1 MMTCCNSNCY
11 QLRVPDPCVIELDF
25 GTIEEVSTQVTMF
38 ALNTASGR
46 IDQYLLVS
54 SITGALIFAP
64 DEEEYFAQNVPY
76 RFFFRTEPLGP
87 NLVLTIGTETYECV
101 EITFGVI

>member
-1 MMTCCNSNCY
+1 MNCCNSDCY
-11 QLRVPDPCVIELDF
+11 QMKVVDPCVIELNF

-54 SITGALIFAP
+54 SVSGALVFEP
-64 DEEEYFAQNVPY
+64 EEEEYFAQRVPY
-76 RFFFRTEPLGP
+76 RFFFRTEPLEP
-87 NLVLTIGTETYECV
+87 NLVLTIDDETYECV

>member
-1 MMTCCNSNCY
+1 MNCCNSDCY
-11 QLRVPDPCVIELDF
+11 QMKVVDPCVIELDF

-54 SITGALIFAP
+54 SITGALVFAP
-64 DEEEYFAQNVPY
+64 EEEEYFAKNVPY
-76 RFFFRTEPLGP
+76 RFFFRTEPLEP
-87 NLVLTIGTETYECV
+87 NLVLTIDAETYECV

>member
-1 MMTCCNSNCY
+1 MMNCCNSDCY
-11 QLRVPDPCVIELDF
+11 QMKVVDPCVIELNF

-54 SITGALIFAP
+54 SVSGELIFEP
-64 DEEEYFAQNVPY
+64 EEEEYFAQRVPY
-76 RFFFRTEPLGP
+76 RFFFRTEPLEP
-87 NLVLTIGTETYECV
+87 NLVLTIDTETYECV